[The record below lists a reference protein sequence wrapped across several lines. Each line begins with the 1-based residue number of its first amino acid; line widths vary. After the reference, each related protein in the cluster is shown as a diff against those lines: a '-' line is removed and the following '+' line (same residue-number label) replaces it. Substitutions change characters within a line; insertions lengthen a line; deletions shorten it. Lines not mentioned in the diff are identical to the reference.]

1 MKQKRK
7 LVQKTFPFTLQVRV
21 IYQQGHDQVLRC
33 YLHLEEILVIIK
45 EMHNSV
51 GGGHFLVDITNR
63 KIMDAKHWC
72 PTLHKDV

>member
-1 MKQKRK
+1 M
-7 LVQKTFPFTLQVRV
+7 
-21 IYQQGHDQVLRC
+21 LRC